1 MGFTGV
7 HPAANQIKNRVH
19 GMENKMSDTKSV
31 IKTNIKYL
39 MFMLVFAA
47 AVMMMAKTASADA
60 VDYLSNNY
68 NGTTNSETKMYT
80 KPGTV
85 NPATVGADGEPLV
98 IPEGTTV
105 FITGEQYDPDF
116 DVWYECQVTLDGTT
130 YDGYVYTGRVTR
142 GEAVAFTPT
151 PAPTEAPTPEATE
164 SPSADITDAAD
175 DKDGVDKDTKQM
187 IEDSNSF
194 EPWKW
199 ILILLVVIVVFMIVY
214 TVWVKQ
220 SEEKLEREIERYSNR
235 PQYEPLDGELDEDF
249 EEAKSNYYDHIGLG
263 DQEGRD
269 LGEIIGN
276 PDDVQ
281 LDMTGIFEDEESAEE
296 SAEDKQESVED
307 ILAALE
313 SRQAAQREE
322 YESPAYEEQP
332 MYAEAPVYEEQP
344 VYAEQLS
351 YEEPQHVEIPQP
363 VKRPSKG
370 AVIAD
375 LDRLNALTENERL
388 LHRAY
393 GKGIVVDNTDP
404 EIIQVKFGDEMR
416 FLKKDKLAAKG
427 LVKVSNK

>member
-1 MGFTGV
+1 
-7 HPAANQIKNRVH
+7 
-19 GMENKMSDTKSV
+19 MSDIKSV

-39 MFMLVFAA
+39 LFTLVFAA
-47 AVMMMAKTASADA
+47 AFMMMAKNASADA

-68 NGTTNSETKMYT
+68 NGTTNSDTKMYT
-80 KPGTV
+80 KPGTI
-85 NPATVGADGEPLV
+85 NAATLGADGEPLI

-116 DVWYECQVTLDGTT
+116 DVWYECQVTIDGTT
-130 YDGYVYTGRVTR
+130 YDGFVYTGRVTR

-151 PAPTEAPTPEATE
+151 PIPTEAPTPEATE
-164 SPSADITDAAD
+164 SPSSEITDAAD
-175 DKDGVDKDTKQM
+175 NKDGVDKDTKQM

-276 PDDVQ
+276 PDEVH
-281 LDMTGIFEDEESAEE
+281 LDMTGIFEDEEPVEE
-296 SAEDKQESVED
+296 EQEENRQESVED

-313 SRQAAQREE
+313 SRQAANREE
-322 YESPAYEEQP
+322 YETEV
-332 MYAEAPVYEEQP
+332 PVYENQPSYEEEQ
-344 VYAEQLS
+344 A
-351 YEEPQHVEIPQP
+351 YEEPQPVEIPQ
-363 VKRPSKG
+363 VIRRQSRG

-375 LDRLNALTENERL
+375 LDRLNTLAENERL

-416 FLKKDKLAAKG
+416 FLKKEKLAAKG